1 MAGWR
6 MIRYEHTQRG
16 TVVMVSLLVGA
27 AFCLFLQALIPAPRF
42 VLVVAAGVPVLS
54 AFLFSSLTIQ
64 ITDRALRWHFGPGL
78 IQKQVSL
85 SEIQEAEATRINFFC
100 GWGIHLTP
108 RGWLYSVSSFQAVAV
123 RLKSGKGFLLGT
135 DEPEQ
140 LCRAISLALS

>member
-1 MAGWR
+1 

-16 TVVMVSLLVGA
+16 TVVVASLLVGA
-27 AFCLFLQALIPAPRF
+27 AFCFSLQALIPAPRF
-42 VLVVAAGVPVLS
+42 VLLVAAGILMLC

-78 IQKQVSL
+78 IHKQVSL
-85 SEIQEAEATRINFFC
+85 SEIQEAEPTRIKFIY

-108 RGWLYSVSSFQAVAV
+108 RGWPYNVSSFQAVAV

-140 LCRAISLALS
+140 LLAALRHAIS